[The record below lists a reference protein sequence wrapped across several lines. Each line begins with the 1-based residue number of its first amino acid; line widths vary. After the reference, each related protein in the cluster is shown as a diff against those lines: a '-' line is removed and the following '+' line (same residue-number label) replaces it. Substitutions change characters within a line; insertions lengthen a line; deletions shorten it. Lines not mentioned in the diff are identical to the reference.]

1 MFVDVEI
8 NGILGSSLSVYAK
21 ERPNIPVAKK
31 KKKRNYHS
39 WKRRG
44 IN

>member
-8 NGILGSSLSVYAK
+8 NGILGSSLNVYAK

-31 KKKRNYHS
+31 EETKLSFLEETGH
-39 WKRRG
+39 
-44 IN
+44 